1 MSVFWHRPKVMRVGA
16 CLNEPSLNILRTV
29 LMDSFSTYWL
39 SISSLCVLLMLMIT
53 CVIII

>member
-29 LMDSFSTYWL
+29 LMDSFSTYDAG
-39 SISSLCVLLMLMIT
+39 SRKPMTSVMG
-53 CVIII
+53 